1 MSVGV
6 TAVLLASVVVL
17 VGAALQGSVGFGM
30 SLIAAPF
37 LVLVDPTLVPV
48 PINVVSL
55 VFNLLVVGRERGDAH
70 WQAVS
75 WPLGGL
81 VPGAAVGAAVLTALA
96 DRRDALTIVLASLV
110 LVAVALSAAGLH
122 PRRRPGTL
130 LGVGTLSGFMNTTVG
145 IGGPPIAL
153 AFQDATGPQL
163 RGALSRFFLVNQ
175 VTSLLLLAVWG
186 QVHAP
191 TSGRGWRS
199 CRRRR
204 SASWSRGASPGTSTG
219 AGSAPRCSASRPP
232 PRWWPSSGPWP
243 ADRHPAWGRV
253 GGGRVDGRRRTRR

>member
-191 TSGRGWRS
+191 DVWAGLALVPAAAVGFVVSGRL
-199 CRRRR
+199 
-204 SASWSRGASPGTSTG
+204 TG
-219 AGSAPRCSASRPP
+219 HV
-232 PRWWPSSGPWP
+232 
-243 ADRHPAWGRV
+243 DRGRV
-253 GGGRVDGRRRTRR
+253 RAAVLGVSAAAAVVAILRAVAG